1 MKINPDYLFIEL
13 ELIVRNI
20 LITGGAGFIGS
31 HLVEKLLEEK
41 SWKVYCIDNFDAF
54 YDPKIKRKNIAVA
67 LKNSNFNLLEGDIRD
82 VAFLEKVFKNSFEA
96 IVHLAAK
103 AGVRP
108 SIESP
113 LLYEDVNIKGTYNLL
128 EKAKEHAVKQFVFA
142 GSSSVYGENPRT
154 PWTETDFVLNP
165 ISPYAATKVSCEL
178 IGHTYSHLYN
188 IRFISLRFFTVFGPR
203 QRPDLAIHKFFK
215 LIDSGQPIPFFGD
228 GSTSRDYTFVNDI
241 VQGIRA
247 AIEYDKSFYEVIN
260 LGNNR
265 TIKLLQL
272 IEAIETVLNKKAILN
287 KMPMQAGDV
296 PHTFADISKAIELL
310 NYQPVTTL
318 EKGLLAFKDWYFN
331 VNNN

>member
-1 MKINPDYLFIEL
+1 MIHLNIINIH
-13 ELIVRNI
+13 
-20 LITGGAGFIGS
+20 S
-31 HLVEKLLEEK
+31 
-41 SWKVYCIDNFDAF
+41 
-54 YDPKIKRKNIAVA
+54 KRKNISAA
-67 LKNSNFNLLEGDIRD
+67 LKNSNFKLLEGDIRD
-82 VAFLEKVFKNSFEA
+82 VSFLEVVFKNTYDV

-113 LLYEDVNIKGTYNLL
+113 LMYEDVNIKGTFNLL
-128 EKAKEHAVKQFVFA
+128 EKAREHAVKQFVFA

-154 PWTETDFVLNP
+154 PWSESDFVLNP

-178 IGHTYSHLYN
+178 IGHTYAHLYK

-228 GSTSRDYTFVNDI
+228 GATSRDYTFVSDI
-241 VQGIRA
+241 VQGICA
-247 AIEYDKSFYEVIN
+247 AIEYDKSIYEVIN

-272 IEAIETVLNKKAILN
+272 IGAIETVLNKKAILN

-296 PHTFADISKAIELL
+296 PHTFADITKATKLL
-310 NYQPVTTL
+310 NYHPVTSL
-318 EKGLLAFKDWYFN
+318 EKGILAFKEWYFTEYKK
-331 VNNN
+331 